1 MWGIV
6 HFGEEI
12 SRYLQTMQLGLQKK
26 TDCQVTANKEGSGEV
41 NKNITTKTRAFTTDE
56 KETEIEN

>member
-1 MWGIV
+1 MWGIAR
-6 HFGEEI
+6 FGEEI
-12 SRYLQTMQLGLQKK
+12 SRYLETMQLGLQK